1 MPSYNSAVDI
11 QTETIL
17 KVTWTDEQGNIIVS
31 GEKTV
36 KGGPE
41 EAAKVEQAFAED
53 LRRNFADRFP
63 PPPEPDPMPMDGGIE

>member
-1 MPSYNSAVDI
+1 MPSYNSSVNT

-17 KVTWTDEQGNIIVS
+17 QVTWKDESGNVIVS
-31 GEKTV
+31 GEKIV

-63 PPPEPDPMPMDGGIE
+63 PPPEPDPMPMDGGME